1 MQVSTRLTNA
11 LGLELPPT
19 TLFHHPTPAAL
30 AIELASRQHAQDV
43 ASLAAEL
50 QELPEGEVARMLRK
64 ASGSDA

>member
-30 AIELASRQHAQDV
+30 AIELASRQHDQDV